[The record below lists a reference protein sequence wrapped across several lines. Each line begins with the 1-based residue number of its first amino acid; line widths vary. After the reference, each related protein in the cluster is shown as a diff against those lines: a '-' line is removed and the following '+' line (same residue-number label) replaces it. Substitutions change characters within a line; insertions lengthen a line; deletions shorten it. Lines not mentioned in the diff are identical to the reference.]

1 MIEKYKTIIP
11 WILGPKKENKL
22 VINCIDENL
31 GKNVSLIELISRLE
45 TRIEHLEQE
54 NVSLTN
60 ALYETENRLQSQI
73 DKLNP
78 PTYNL
83 QNHKLGEF

>member
-1 MIEKYKTIIP
+1 MKKIIL
-11 WILGPKKENKL
+11 WILGPIKEKKHP
-22 VINCIDENL
+22 ISCIDENL
-31 GKNVSLIELISRLE
+31 GKNTSLIELISKLE
-45 TRIEHLEQE
+45 TRIENLEQE
-54 NVSLTN
+54 NIGLTN

-83 QNHKLGEF
+83 HNYNLGER

>member
-1 MIEKYKTIIP
+1 MRKIIF
-11 WILGPKKENKL
+11 WMLGPKKEKKYP
-22 VINCIDENL
+22 INCIDETL
-31 GKNVSLIELISRLE
+31 GKNTSLIELISKLE
-45 TRIEHLEQE
+45 TRIENLEQE
-54 NVSLTN
+54 NISLTN

-83 QNHKLGEF
+83 KNYKLGER

>member
-1 MIEKYKTIIP
+1 MIEKIIS
-11 WILGPKKENKL
+11 WILGPKKENKP
-22 VINCIDENL
+22 VIDCIDENL

-45 TRIEHLEQE
+45 TRIENLEQE

-83 QNHKLGEF
+83 HNHN